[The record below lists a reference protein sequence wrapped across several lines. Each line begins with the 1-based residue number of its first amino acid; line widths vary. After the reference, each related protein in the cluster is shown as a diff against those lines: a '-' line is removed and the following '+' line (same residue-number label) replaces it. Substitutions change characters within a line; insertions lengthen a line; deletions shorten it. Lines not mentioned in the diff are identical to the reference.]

1 MKFDKKYLL
10 AVVGIVALYAIF
22 LIISDLQI
30 VLDKIQN
37 FNTDYLPIILSIVI
51 LSWLIVFLR
60 WRILLQNFNIHIP
73 VKDSVLI
80 FLSGFAMDITP
91 GKVGQLLKSQLLKE
105 KFDIPRKNTIPV
117 IILEQLYSAVGLVIV
132 GMFGIWF
139 FGLGIYILIIAII
152 LLVFIFLLISSKQ
165 FFNKVNN
172 FKFISRFGITSDSH
186 EALRSSVRGKIFVY
200 ASGLSALAWFLECV
214 IVYYV
219 LTSFEITSL
228 NFLTMLSIYT
238 SSIILGF
245 ISFLPLGIGVVESSL
260 AGFLTLEGIDISISL
275 TAVILIR
282 IFTRWIGVSVGFV
295 SLKFVGIFSFRNKNS
310 ASK

>member
-10 AVVGIVALYAIF
+10 AIVGVVALYAIF

-60 WRILLQNFNIHIP
+60 WRILLQNFDIHIP
-73 VKDSVLI
+73 VKDSILI
-80 FLSGFAMDITP
+80 FLSGFAMEITP

-132 GMFGIWF
+132 GIFGIWF
-139 FGLGIYILIIAII
+139 FDLGIYILIIAII
-152 LLVFIFLLISSKQ
+152 LLVFIFSLISSKQ

-172 FKFISRFGITSDSH
+172 FRFISRFGITSDSH
-186 EALRSSVRGKIFVY
+186 EDLKSSVRGKIFVY
-200 ASGLSALAWFLECV
+200 ASSLSALFWFLECAV
-214 IVYYV
+214 VYYV
-219 LTSFEITSL
+219 LLSFEITSL
-228 NFLTMLSIYT
+228 NFLSVLSIYT
-238 SSIILGF
+238 SSIILGVV
-245 ISFLPLGIGVVESSL
+245 SFLPLGIGVVESSL
-260 AGFLTLEGIDISISL
+260 AGFLALEGIDISISL
-275 TAVILIR
+275 TVVILIR

-295 SLKFVGIFSFRNKNS
+295 SLKFVGVFSFRNKNS
-310 ASK
+310 ALK

>member
-73 VKDSVLI
+73 VKDSILI

-91 GKVGQLLKSQLLKE
+91 GRVGQLLKSQLLKE

-132 GMFGIWF
+132 GIFGIWF
-139 FGLGIYILIIAII
+139 FDLGIYILIIAII

-172 FKFISRFGITSDSH
+172 FKFISRFGITSDSL

-214 IVYYV
+214 IAYYV
-219 LTSFEITSL
+219 LTSFEITNL
-228 NFLTMLSIYT
+228 NFLTTLSIYT

-310 ASK
+310 VSK

>member
-10 AVVGIVALYAIF
+10 AIVGIVALYAIF

-73 VKDSVLI
+73 VKDSILI

-105 KFDIPRKNTIPV
+105 KFGIPRKNTIPV

-132 GMFGIWF
+132 GIFGIWF
-139 FGLGIYILIIAII
+139 FDLGIYILIIAII

-165 FFNKVNN
+165 IFNKVNN

-186 EALRSSVRGKIFVY
+186 EALRSSIRSKIFVY

-228 NFLTMLSIYT
+228 NFLSILSIYT

-282 IFTRWIGVSVGFV
+282 IFTRWIGVSVGFA

-310 ASK
+310 VSK

>member
-10 AVVGIVALYAIF
+10 AVVGVVALYAIF

-60 WRILLQNFNIHIP
+60 WRILLQNFDIHIP

-80 FLSGFAMDITP
+80 FLSGFAMEITP

-132 GMFGIWF
+132 GIFGIWF
-139 FGLGIYILIIAII
+139 FDLGIYILIIAII
-152 LLVFIFLLISSKQ
+152 LLVFIFSLISSKQ

-172 FKFISRFGITSDSH
+172 FRFISRFGITSDSH
-186 EALRSSVRGKIFVY
+186 EDLKSSVRGKIFVY
-200 ASGLSALAWFLECV
+200 ASSLSALFWFLECAV
-214 IVYYV
+214 VYYV
-219 LTSFEITSL
+219 LLSFEITSL
-228 NFLTMLSIYT
+228 NFLSVLSIYT
-238 SSIILGF
+238 SSIILGVV
-245 ISFLPLGIGVVESSL
+245 SFLPLGIGVVESSL
-260 AGFLTLEGIDISISL
+260 AGFLALEGIDISVSL
-275 TAVILIR
+275 TVVILIR

-295 SLKFVGIFSFRNKNS
+295 SLKFVGVFSFRNKNS
-310 ASK
+310 ALK

>member
-186 EALRSSVRGKIFVY
+186 EALRSSIRGKIFV
-200 ASGLSALAWFLECV
+200 
-214 IVYYV
+214 YV

-282 IFTRWIGVSVGFV
+282 IFTRWIGVSVGFA

-310 ASK
+310 VSK